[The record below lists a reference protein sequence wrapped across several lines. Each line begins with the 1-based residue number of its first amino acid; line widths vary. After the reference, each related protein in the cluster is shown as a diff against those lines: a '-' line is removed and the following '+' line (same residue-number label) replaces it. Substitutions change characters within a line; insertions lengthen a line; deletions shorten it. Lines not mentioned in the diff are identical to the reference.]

1 MRKSIKSLK
10 SLKNLISFVVVFSL
24 MVTLFSLTGC
34 ANGESTTEDP
44 SDNNSDAYD
53 ASWVD
58 DSIVPQETGSAKGLE
73 NFNTLDLYGNPVD
86 QSIFEDYEITVI
98 DVWGTYCNPCIN
110 AMPTL
115 AKIYGE
121 YEPQGVNVI
130 GLIID
135 VQNGDFVPKKDFIIK
150 AMEITDM
157 TGADFTHLLT
167 SKNLTYSVL
176 KDISAIPASFIV
188 DSEGNLLS
196 EITYG
201 GHSEDQWRE
210 LLDGYLKKD

>member
-1 MRKSIKSLK
+1 MKKNIISLV
-10 SLKNLISFVVVFSL
+10 LLVALIVAVL
-24 MVTLFSLTGC
+24 GMTGC
-34 ANGESTTEDP
+34 DKETGS
-44 SDNNSDAYD
+44 YD

-58 DSIVPQETGSAKGLE
+58 SSSVPDESGSSIGLE
-73 NFNTLDLYGNPVD
+73 NFNTIDLFGNPVD
-86 QSIFEDYEITVI
+86 QSIFADYEITVV

-135 VQNGDFVPKKDFIIK
+135 VQTGDLEPKKDFIIK

-157 TGADFTHLLT
+157 TGADFTHILL
-167 SKNLTYSVL
+167 SKNLVYSVV

-188 DSEGNLLS
+188 DSEGNLMT

-201 GHSEDQWRE
+201 GHTEEQWRE
-210 LLDGYLKKD
+210 LLDDYI

>member
-1 MRKSIKSLK
+1 MKKSI
-10 SLKNLISFVVVFSL
+10 ISFLVVFSL
-24 MVTLFSLTGC
+24 IAAIFGLSGC
-34 ANGESTTEDP
+34 SKGEWTTDDP
-44 SDNNSDAYD
+44 ADNDSNSYD

-58 DSIVPQETGSAKGLE
+58 DSIVPQETGNAKGLE

-86 QSIFEDYEITVI
+86 QSIFADYEITVV

-121 YEPQGVNVI
+121 YETQGVNVI

-135 VQNGDFVPKKDFIIK
+135 VQNTDFVPKKDFIIK

-157 TGADFTHLLT
+157 TGADFNHILL
-167 SKNLTYSVL
+167 SKNLVYSVV

-188 DSEGNLLS
+188 DSEGNLVS

-210 LLDGYLKKD
+210 LLDDYLKKD